1 MGEIF
6 DLCCDNRINNNE
18 NNEFDKEIIT
28 SSRPR
33 GIIPVK
39 NKCDNFEST
48 QRKKTNFQTDD
59 SDNYEGINKNKLQFN
74 MNINTCSNE
83 EELGT
88 RKGKLFYK
96 DYEDNRNNDYDDG
109 NNSHTNDSL
118 YHYKYNL

>member
-33 GIIPVK
+33 GIIAVK
-39 NKCDNFEST
+39 NKYDNFEST
-48 QRKKTNFQTDD
+48 QRKKTNYQSDD
-59 SDNYEGINKNKLQFN
+59 SDNYEGMNKNKLQFT
-74 MNINTCSNE
+74 MNINKCSNE

-118 YHYKYNL
+118 YHYK